1 MHVRV
6 DQPEELTKSHK
17 TSLQL
22 VSVQE
27 QSDIIRSMEILLEN
41 YKKSKEIT
49 TPKKLSK
56 VFIKAD
62 IESQRER

>member
-27 QSDIIRSMEILLEN
+27 QSDIIRSMEILEN
-41 YKKSKEIT
+41 YKKKA
-49 TPKKLSK
+49 KKLLL
-56 VFIKAD
+56 
-62 IESQRER
+62 QRNYQRYL

>member
-41 YKKSKEIT
+41 YKKKA
-49 TPKKLSK
+49 KKLLL
-56 VFIKAD
+56 
-62 IESQRER
+62 QRNYQRYL